1 VNPPLTETPM
11 HPSRATLRTPSPLHR
26 EMRVYQLNRANDREQ
41 FSGSTSGTLE
51 KAVPKHPRALTF

>member
-1 VNPPLTETPM
+1 
-11 HPSRATLRTPSPLHR
+11 
-26 EMRVYQLNRANDREQ
+26 MRVYQLNRANDREQ